1 LGYTKLKAFYDSM
14 GILEVKNLT
23 KKFGDFTAVDN
34 ISFSLKEGEILGL
47 LGPNG
52 AGKTTTLQLLLGLTS
67 KTGGEIKY
75 FGKNLETHR
84 SEILEQ
90 VNFSS
95 AYTRLPKLLTV
106 RENMTFISYLYNI
119 RNRAERMKKIAEIF
133 NLNEIWD
140 KETHKLS
147 AGQTTRLNIAK
158 SLINF
163 PKVLMMDEPTASLD
177 PEVAGYIR
185 EFLENERKEFQ
196 VSIIITSHNM
206 AEVEELCDRVVFIN
220 HGQVIADDSPANLA
234 KTIETSHV
242 RLLIRE
248 SDMNRFIEYGKNINF
263 EIAKPYVLITTKEKE
278 IPNLLRELVDQK
290 INYDEISIERPTL
303 EDYFLEKA
311 RSSK

>member
-1 LGYTKLKAFYDSM
+1 MA
-14 GILEVKNLT
+14 ILEVKNLT
-23 KKFGDFTAVDN
+23 KTFGKFTAVDN

-67 KTGGEIKY
+67 KTAGEVKY
-75 FGKNLETHR
+75 FGKDLETHR

-95 AYTRLPKLLTV
+95 AYTRLPKLMTV
-106 RENMTFISYLYNI
+106 RENMTFISYLYQI
-119 RNRAERMKKIAEIF
+119 KNRAERLTEIAEIF
-133 NLNEIWD
+133 NLKEIWN

-177 PEVAGYIR
+177 PEVAAYIR
-185 EFLENERKEFQ
+185 EFLENQRKEFQ

-220 HGQVIADDSPANLA
+220 HGKVIADDSPANLA

-248 SDMNRFIEYGKNINF
+248 PDMEKFKSF
-263 EIAKPYVLITTKEKE
+263 AKSLKYEMTGPYVLITTRETQ
-278 IPNLLRELVDQK
+278 IPNLLRSFVDHN

-311 RSSK
+311 RSKA